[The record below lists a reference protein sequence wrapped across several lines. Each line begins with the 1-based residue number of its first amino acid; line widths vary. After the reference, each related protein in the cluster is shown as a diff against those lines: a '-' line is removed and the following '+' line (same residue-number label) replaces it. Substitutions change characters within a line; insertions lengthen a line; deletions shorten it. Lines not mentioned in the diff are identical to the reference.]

1 MTAHYTHV
9 GTEAARRAVAL
20 LPDVTGT
27 DTPATATPPATGTL
41 GGLGAILDGL
51 RSLDNDGLQAVITA
65 AKAQLKKGGSK

>member
-27 DTPATATPPATGTL
+27 DALATATPPATGTAGAVLAML
-41 GGLGAILDGL
+41 GGLDADGL
-51 RSLDNDGLQAVITA
+51 RAVITE
-65 AKAQLKKGGSK
+65 AKAQLKNGG